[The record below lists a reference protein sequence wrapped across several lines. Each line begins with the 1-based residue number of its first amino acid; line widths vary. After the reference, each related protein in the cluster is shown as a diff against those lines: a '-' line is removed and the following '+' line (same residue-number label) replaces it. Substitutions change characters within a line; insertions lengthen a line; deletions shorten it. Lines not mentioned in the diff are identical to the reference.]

1 MIPAQKVAQ
10 VGSGINGHNRG
21 VLGLGL
27 FHSGEH
33 VIGLL

>member
-1 MIPAQKVAQ
+1 MIPAQMMAQ

-27 FHSGEH
+27 LH
-33 VIGLL
+33 IR